1 MIKSLTIT
9 LLTLLMSMGAL
20 GDCIEKDEYN
30 AKLDFTFKRLYGTHT
45 CVLDDIMKDDTMIAG
60 YWLEDR
66 SKTLFIVINNIRVG
80 RDIDLDTYG
89 YNQKYLQELSKR
101 IDDAEDIQFK
111 RRFSYNGA
119 EQPQI
124 ERILRQEG
132 FRR

>member
-1 MIKSLTIT
+1 MKHLTIT

-20 GDCIEKDEYN
+20 GGCIEKDEYN
-30 AKLDFTFKRLYGTHT
+30 AKLDFTFKKLYGTHT
-45 CVLDDIMKDDTMIAG
+45 CVLDDIMKDDSMIAG

-89 YNQKYLQELSKR
+89 YNQKYLQGLSKR